1 MTLRN
6 TRKAQDGF
14 TLAELLVSVLIISVV
29 MVVLAP
35 VLTRRATDD
44 FKLAQLRNETRLFL
58 YNKSDIDCTEVSGV
72 ENSLD
77 CKFKVPEGVKMI
89 NAIIASGGG
98 GGAGATQ
105 PTIQY
110 NKKVTTSNATIGSA
124 KSQELKITRG
134 MKNFTVTYLAGGGG
148 GGGGGAYKQ
157 YSSAPA
163 SQADCDPYQAKYL
176 TSAQN
181 GKGVCVTKYNVGDI
195 PGAANGGIATSVI
208 TVSTGTNCSANTC
221 CWRGKTSSSC
231 NSTDTSYSGCNRT
244 MCTWQAVNFS
254 CQLLAYAGTKAGD
267 WRMPTRDELSKWASN
282 ITTISR
288 NQGDNGLRLCDVRSG
303 YGSAWCYHNSGVCT
317 GSLDSHCYPGHIWSS
332 STNGKNYYRRDLYQG
347 SFNETSDDPRY
358 AFSGRCVLDSI
369 AMIYNSF
376 GAGGGGGAPYFKNY
390 QIPDDIITSNVD
402 GKIVMYA
409 AAGGGGGA
417 AATSSGTNASSGS
430 AGGTSYIYVYD
441 KANVLKWGLKVP
453 GGNAG
458 VGAKG
463 ASTAAGTGGAQKAIN
478 TCQIY
483 NGTSWVATNCTG
495 YGPAGN
501 NGGKITDSTAAANGG
516 AGGGS
521 MYNSSTLTGGGAGG
535 SSSSQSGY
543 NGSLW
548 GAGGGGGTV
557 RFVTSGSTTTAY
569 RGAGGK
575 GANGIVEIK
584 YDLMYQAAGGGGGGG
599 GAFAKIEGIRVSSG
613 TTYTIRVGAGGA
625 GGAISAK
632 GGDGGTSSITF
643 DSVTYSLSGGAGG
656 NVGTSQTASQDVV
669 QGTGGARGIVSTNA
683 ADKYKL
689 THKNGLDGSSAEAIT
704 PTVENPYGGSYGGV
718 GGTSG
723 LNTKGGCGGLF
734 VDSSIC
740 TNTTVNG
747 TYSIFIAPGDVFDAS
762 EYGSAGAGGGGGGWS
777 EDTTLHTSP
786 GYGAQGGNGYV
797 YLYWAEY

>member
-1 MTLRN
+1 
-6 TRKAQDGF
+6 
-14 TLAELLVSVLIISVV
+14 
-29 MVVLAP
+29 
-35 VLTRRATDD
+35 
-44 FKLAQLRNETRLFL
+44 
-58 YNKSDIDCTEVSGV
+58 
-72 ENSLD
+72 
-77 CKFKVPEGVKMI
+77 
-89 NAIIASGGG
+89 
-98 GGAGATQ
+98 
-105 PTIQY
+105 
-110 NKKVTTSNATIGSA
+110 
-124 KSQELKITRG
+124 
-134 MKNFTVTYLAGGGG
+134 
-148 GGGGGAYKQ
+148 
-157 YSSAPA
+157 
-163 SQADCDPYQAKYL
+163 
-176 TSAQN
+176 
-181 GKGVCVTKYNVGDI
+181 
-195 PGAANGGIATSVI
+195 
-208 TVSTGTNCSANTC
+208 
-221 CWRGKTSSSC
+221 
-231 NSTDTSYSGCNRT
+231 
-244 MCTWQAVNFS
+244 
-254 CQLLAYAGTKAGD
+254 
-267 WRMPTRDELSKWASN
+267 MPTRDELSKWASN

-288 NQGDNGLRLCDVRSG
+288 NQGDNGLRLCDGYSG
-303 YGSAWCYHNSGVCT
+303 YGSARCRNYNVCT
-317 GSLDSHCYPGHIWSS
+317 GSVGNCNPYYVWSS
-332 STNGKNYYRRDLYQG
+332 TPNSSYYYSRYLLQGTFYENY
-347 SFNETSDDPRY
+347 NDPRL
-358 AFSGRCVLDSI
+358 AFSGRCVLEGG
-369 AMIYNSF
+369 AQTFNSF